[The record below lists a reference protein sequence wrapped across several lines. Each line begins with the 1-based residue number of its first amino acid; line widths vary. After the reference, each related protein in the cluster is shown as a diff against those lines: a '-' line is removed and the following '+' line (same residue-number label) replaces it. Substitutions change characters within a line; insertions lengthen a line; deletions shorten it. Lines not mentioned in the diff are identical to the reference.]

1 MTKTKMG
8 FGVLC
13 VWILAGP
20 ACTGFIGAIGAG
32 EGIEK
37 WCCSEQTQE
46 QNNGGKYYS
55 SPHAKECFKRNDNN
69 TYYVDP
75 DCKTPEMCWRRDKNN
90 SFYLDEA
97 CMNKARRYQ
106 KETINTDCYSR
117 CNKTYYSC
125 LTSKNESG
133 AQSPQCDKP
142 LQTCFDQCS
151 NARYL
156 ESYD

>member
-1 MTKTKMG
+1 MTKTKIC
-8 FGVLC
+8 FWILC
-13 VWILAGP
+13 VGLLAGP
-20 ACTGFIGAIGAG
+20 ACSGIGVAIG
-32 EGIEK
+32 
-37 WCCSEQTQE
+37 CCPGLKHTSPQTQE
-46 QNNGGKYYS
+46 QNSGGKYYS

-97 CMNKARRYQ
+97 CMNKAKRYQ
-106 KETINTDCYSR
+106 KETINKDCYSR